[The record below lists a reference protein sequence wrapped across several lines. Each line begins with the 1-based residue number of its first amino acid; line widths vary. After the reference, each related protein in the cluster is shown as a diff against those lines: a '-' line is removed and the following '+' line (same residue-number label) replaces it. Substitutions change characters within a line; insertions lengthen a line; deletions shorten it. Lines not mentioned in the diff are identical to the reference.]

1 MGWGARLG
9 SGGLACLWV
18 TMTIAGCGPAA
29 HGARVVAGASAAR
42 RSGTADVA
50 YAGSLQ
56 LLMESKLGPNFS
68 ARSGYAYRGRG
79 AGSFALARE
88 IESGEIAPN
97 VFASVGPAPITQLEP
112 KLTRW
117 YVQIA
122 SSPIVV
128 VYNPQSRFAPVLSAV
143 AHGQRPLADLFS
155 VLAQRGF
162 MLGRTNPDTDP
173 QGQAFYEM
181 VELAQS
187 SLQLPAGSV
196 TRILGALDNPAQV
209 FEETALEARL
219 QAGQLDAASAYLS
232 QAVQL
237 HLPYIALP
245 ATLNFGNPAA
255 AAAYAGASL
264 RLSNGTT
271 VHGAPLVVDVTQ
283 LTGTDAAAA
292 AAFVAYLLSPAAR
305 ASFKAAGYQL
315 LTPAL
320 FGDGARVPAEVRH
333 EIPS

>member
-1 MGWGARLG
+1 MGWVARLG
-9 SGGLACLWV
+9 SGGLAGLWV
-18 TMTIAGCGPAA
+18 TMAVAGCGSGA
-29 HGARVVAGASAAR
+29 HGAGVVAGASAAR
-42 RSGTADVA
+42 RSSTANVA

-56 LLMESKLGPNFS
+56 LLMEKTVGPNFS
-68 ARSGYAYRGRG
+68 VHSGYGYRGRG
-79 AGSFALARE
+79 GGSFALARE

-97 VFASVGPAPITQLEP
+97 VFASVGAAPIMQLEP
-112 KLTRW
+112 KQTRW

-128 VYNPQSRFAPVLSAV
+128 VYNPQSRFAPELSAV
-143 AHGQRPLADLFS
+143 ARGRRPLAELFS
-155 VLAQRGF
+155 VLAQHGF

-187 SLQLPAGSV
+187 SLQLPTGSV
-196 TRILGALDNPAQV
+196 TRILGALDNPTQV
-209 FEETALEARL
+209 FAETALEARL

-245 ATLNFGNPAA
+245 TTLNFGNPAS

-271 VHGAPLVVDVTQ
+271 VRGVPLVVDVTA

-292 AAFVAYLLSPAAR
+292 DAFVAYLLTPAGR
-305 ASFKAAGYQL
+305 AAFKAAGYLL

-320 FGDGARVPAEVRH
+320 FGDKARVPAQVRH
-333 EIPS
+333 ELPS